1 VANNHANIGSVPR
14 AQRSGHSSRRKFD
27 MFTYLSA
34 PWGIGCVRG
43 VSIEKIRS
51 EGKSAAKDKAGTKAS
66 QLLKARDLIV
76 RLVILAFRGKKSLG
90 QTPSPKRVI
99 VSFTRCTPASTSLRT

>member
-1 VANNHANIGSVPR
+1 
-14 AQRSGHSSRRKFD
+14 

-34 PWGIGCVRG
+34 PWGIGSVRG
-43 VSIEKIRS
+43 VSMEKIHS

-76 RLVILAFRGKKSLG
+76 RIVILAFKERNPSGK
-90 QTPSPKRVI
+90 PH
-99 VSFTRCTPASTSLRT
+99 LRRE